1 MPVKRLRT
9 FLVDKLHAAL
19 IEAFAC
25 DESIIGIGDDINN
38 GIANGEDVEAGIGHK
53 GS

>member
-1 MPVKRLRT
+1 MPVKRLRA
-9 FLVDKLHAAL
+9 FLVNKLHTAFC
-19 IEAFAC
+19 EAFAY

-38 GIANGEDVEAGIGHK
+38 GISNGEDVEAGIGHK